1 MENRYRDVNQA
12 VYKDE
17 TCRLSKRPQIA
28 PKEQAFID
36 MSTPY
41 TKGRLTRGKGRKS
54 SRRPSSETDSEPD
67 SPDQLDLLSSPS
79 RGDDDGVFVAED
91 GSTHR
96 YHPEYL
102 PRKAEQ
108 MKKLHFTKKMSQ
120 ESGDDPSKENCA
132 SVAEGDFGSEMPQKK
147 TYGRSR
153 GIAKVSTSQSVRTV
167 GIASTRRVTS
177 PPISIDVP
185 GSEKEEA
192 STRPNHQPQPRPTRG
207 PSRPEGS
214 HSRGDSTSPVS
225 RRKATKT
232 RPQPQSYPTLSPLR
246 ASEKNQPRPTSP
258 TATTSKTIRHQPF
271 PNITPLSSPVARN
284 RSLVL
289 PSPLSTP
296 INKKPM
302 KPRENSVLP
311 LPSPLSSQQSAV
323 TAKGKRRIVSQ
334 PLKGKSPGK
343 EVTKSKSRRVLSSEE
358 EDCVDETKPTR
369 RPQPFPVAFS
379 PQLTPR
385 APKRSS
391 NGLDSDDDKSRKK
404 RREHL
409 LETPPN
415 ADLNEDDTAADNAI
429 FLDPS
434 IDPKTLCPYCDTRL
448 PDRPTPL
455 LRRLLASI
463 AKKSRPSPRPTNP
476 LGRKAPLEAF
486 IALCQRHRFESVT
499 LPEAERNGWPKEI
512 AWVKL
517 EGRVQKMTREL
528 NALISDPHA
537 RSSSIFWVEIMEE
550 VKAKGSRAVA
560 GVKNQFATFEKTQPG
575 YYGQQGSVII
585 HQTLFN
591 LFPPASIHPDQVKPL
606 TPNEFTQR
614 ILVPE
619 VAARLIRQDMGVS
632 ASKAVKILRES
643 ASYGVAMFPEDGGGW
658 GEKKGDD
665 DVMGVADLMVMAR
678 ARKRRIELEHEER
691 EEEEMLKRMQES
703 DTMNMDLI
711 PPSKPRPKPIRKLKP
726 QASTDSASESGV
738 VSESE
743 VFDFENFAL
752 GSDDPEPEPQL
763 TPPPTTTSDTDDD
776 GGIITI
782 GEDIR
787 PSRHVDIDLTR
798 DSRSPSLSTS
808 DATVSTSKSTT
819 RTRRS
824 RAYRRLRGGD
834 LSSDAE
840 STASKQLA
848 KYKSEKR
855 DISEE
860 VQPPRA
866 PVRVDDAETPRPAA
880 HTYPLLAARS
890 RAGNARPPRE
900 SFEWLL
906 G

>member
-12 VYKDE
+12 VYNDK
-17 TCRLSKRPQIA
+17 TYRLDKRPQVP
-28 PKEQAFID
+28 PKEQAFED

-41 TKGRLTRGKGRKS
+41 TKGGPTRGKGRKA
-54 SRRPSSETDSEPD
+54 SRRPSSETGSELD
-67 SPDQLDLLSSPS
+67 SPDQLDMLSSPN
-79 RGDDDGVFVAED
+79 RGDDDGIFVAED
-91 GSTHR
+91 GTTHP
-96 YHPEYL
+96 YHPKF
-102 PRKAEQ
+102 PPGKVEQ
-108 MKKLHFTKKMSQ
+108 MKKLHFTKKKKPQ
-120 ESGDDPSKENCA
+120 ESEDGPSKENCS
-132 SVAEGDFGSEMPQKK
+132 SVAEDVFGAEMPQKK
-147 TYGRSR
+147 TYGRSS
-153 GIAKVSTSQSVRTV
+153 GKAKASSSQSTRTV
-167 GIASTRRVTS
+167 GTASVRRVTS
-177 PPISIDVP
+177 PIIDIP
-185 GSEKEEA
+185 SGSEKEEA
-192 STRPNHQPQPRPTRG
+192 STRSNRQPRPFPG
-207 PSRPEGS
+207 PSRPERSRSRERRSSYEGS
-214 HSRGDSTSPVS
+214 ASPVS
-225 RRKATKT
+225 KQKAKKT
-232 RPQPQSYPTLSPLR
+232 RPQPQSYPVLSPLR
-246 ASEKNQPRPTSP
+246 AHKKNQSRSTSP
-258 TATTSKTIRHQPF
+258 TATKSKTVQRQPF
-271 PNITPLSSPVARN
+271 PDITPLSSPVAPK

-296 INKKPM
+296 TNKKL
-302 KPRENSVLP
+302 KPREISALP
-311 LPSPLSSQQSAV
+311 LPSPLNSQQS
-323 TAKGKRRIVSQ
+323 TITTKGKGRVVSQ
-334 PLKGKSPGK
+334 LTKGKSQGK

-358 EDCVDETKPTR
+358 EGEDCVDETKPTR

-379 PQLTPR
+379 PQVTPR

-391 NGLDSDDDKSRKK
+391 NGLDSDDDKARKK

-409 LETPPN
+409 LKTPPN
-415 ADLNEDDTAADNAI
+415 ADLDEDDTTADNAI

-455 LRRLLASI
+455 LRRLLANI

-517 EGRVQKMTREL
+517 EGRVQKMKREL
-528 NALISDPHA
+528 NALISDPNA
-537 RSSSIFWVEIMEE
+537 RSSSIFWAEIMEE

-575 YYGQQGSVII
+575 YYGEQGSVII

-619 VAARLIRQDMGVS
+619 VAARLIRQDMRVS
-632 ASKAVKILRES
+632 PSKAVKILRES

-658 GEKKGDD
+658 GEKKKDD

-678 ARKRRIELEHEER
+678 ARKRRIELEQEER
-691 EEEEMLKRMQES
+691 EEEEMLKRMQRT
-703 DTMNMDLI
+703 DAMNVDPV
-711 PPSKPRPKPIRKLKP
+711 PPSRPKPKPIRKPKP
-726 QASTDSASESGV
+726 QASTDSTSESGV

-743 VFDFENFAL
+743 EFNFANFAL

-763 TPPPTTTSDTDDD
+763 TPPPTTISDTDDD
-776 GGIITI
+776 GGIMTVD
-782 GEDIR
+782 EDI
-787 PSRHVDIDLTR
+787 IDLTR
-798 DSRSPSLSTS
+798 DSPSRSRSTS
-808 DATVSTSKSTT
+808 DAAISTSKSTT
-819 RTRRS
+819 GPPGST
-824 RAYRRLRGGD
+824 AYRRLRGGD
-834 LSSDAE
+834 PPSDAE

-890 RAGNARPPRE
+890 RAGK
-900 SFEWLL
+900 
-906 G
+906 